1 MLRKL
6 LLLLLFFSPLAA
18 AESEETVPTETQQE
32 QMLEP
37 IDYKTQF
44 QKLLISILIII
55 VLILVVVYCIKLF
68 SSKQTLQLN
77 KKNLIKVI
85 ECRSIGHNTTLFL
98 VEFGGKKVLISES
111 KLDVQRID
119 SIDPIMTDE
128 TN

>member
-1 MLRKL
+1 MLRKF
-6 LLLLLFFSPLAA
+6 LLLFLFISPLAA
-18 AESEETVPTETQQE
+18 VETEETAPSATQQE

-44 QKLLISILIII
+44 QKLLISIFIII
-55 VLILVVVYCIKLF
+55 ILILIVVYCIKLF

-98 VEFGGKKVLISES
+98 VEVGGKKVLISES
-111 KLDVQRID
+111 KLDVQRIA
-119 SIDPIMTDE
+119 SLDPIITDE